1 LKYTGLTAPASLRRG
16 TPTQFIVIGFLFIA
30 RLGDEK
36 YAAGDEKQYPDD
48 HYGLN

>member
-1 LKYTGLTAPASLRRG
+1 LKYNGSAAPASIRRR
-16 TPTQFIVIGFLFIA
+16 TPIQFIVIGFFFIA

-36 YAAGDEKQYPDD
+36 YPAGDEKQYYDD